1 MLDAELDIPSEEA
14 DDSFV
19 GKIPI
24 RNVWLLFLYS
34 SGLAQFSERFEAEV
48 EESPDLKSLIA
59 RLLTFAVEKRLRA

>member
-1 MLDAELDIPSEEA
+1 MLGAELDIPSEEA

-24 RNVWLLFLYS
+24 RNVWLLFLYA

-59 RLLTFAVEKRLRA
+59 RHFSFSTSFR